1 MAERRPN
8 SAPAATGSPAPP
20 PSGWTVPERHLHV
33 YPVRVYFE
41 YTDAGGIV
49 YYVNYLK
56 FAERARTEMLRLLG
70 KEQDAMLRE
79 NGVGFAV
86 RSCHVDYFRPARL
99 DDTLEVHSRTTEV
112 AGASLR
118 VNQKILRKD
127 DLLADITVRL
137 AVMTRD
143 GRPTRLPAEIRDALA
158 PHVVSPEAG

>member
-1 MAERRPN
+1 MAEIAGTPLGT
-8 SAPAATGSPAPP
+8 PGPP
-20 PSGWTVPERHLHV
+20 TSGWVIPDRHVHV

-41 YTDAGGIV
+41 DTDAGGIV

-70 KEQDAMLRE
+70 KEQDAMLRDD
-79 NGVGFAV
+79 GVGFAV

-99 DDTLEVHSRTTEV
+99 DDALEVRSRTIEI

-118 VNQKILRKD
+118 VNQRILRRD
-127 DLLADITVRL
+127 DLLADITIRL

-143 GRPTRLPAEIRDALA
+143 GRPTRLPAEIRDALT
-158 PHVVSPEAG
+158 PHVVPPDSA